1 MLRAKRASAVA
12 DKTSKIKKTGTNE
25 RLHESSSKSTT
36 TTPQSTHKE
45 SERSREKKGMKSTP
59 AKRVAGTPNAP
70 SVVAAASVRK
80 RAAHASKMRVGRN
93 VDCALYTAYL
103 LVAKKLVARA
113 VERAKA
119 ARQPRVMPEHV
130 LEAANDIL

>member
-1 MLRAKRASAVA
+1 
-12 DKTSKIKKTGTNE
+12 
-25 RLHESSSKSTT
+25 
-36 TTPQSTHKE
+36 
-45 SERSREKKGMKSTP
+45 MKSTP